1 MANILYTYPNVQN
14 ILFGD
19 DDEDSVRIRYIDKQD
34 NPRDV
39 TFTNVLPL
47 IEDYGSLD
55 GKIISDK
62 DEYKGFL
69 TFKEDSIPSEINEFL
84 SRTLRPKYTR
94 FPITNIKKINNLGV
108 DVYEIKYGD
117 KIDYPIDDVINELI
131 LFNVVPL
138 SDTSESD
145 NVYDNDLRERLV
157 NEIIE
162 NPQDPKLIL
171 SMSFF
176 DENSSTSAN
185 LKEELGSDEAFDLLK
200 DILTELAGEKPKKKK
215 KKEKKKK
222 TKIETKVETKIETP
236 IEEVEEIDIESIDI
250 DDIDF

>member
-1 MANILYTYPNVQN
+1 MANAIYTYPNVQN
-14 ILFGD
+14 ILFGN
-19 DDEDSVRIRYIDKQD
+19 DDEDSIRIRYIDRQD

-39 TFTNVLPL
+39 SFTNVLPL

-62 DEYKGFL
+62 DEYKGFAS
-69 TFKEDSIPSEINEFL
+69 FKEDSIPSEINEFL
-84 SRTLRPKYTR
+84 SRTFRTKDTR
-94 FPITNIKKINNLGV
+94 FPIIKIKDIGL
-108 DVYEIKYGD
+108 DVYEIQYGD
-117 KIDYPIDDVINELI
+117 KTYNTSSDEINDLI
-131 LFNVVPL
+131 LFDADFPS
-138 SDTSESD
+138 SDTSELD

-185 LKEELGSDEAFDLLK
+185 LKEELGSEEAFDLLK
-200 DILTELAGEKPKKKK
+200 EILTELAGEKPKKKK

-222 TKIETKVETKIETP
+222 TKVETKVETKIETP